1 MLSPILDGSIE
12 KKLFIRH
19 HLFHHRI
26 RCQSR
31 IVTCYINTES
41 VMTSQDRVKNSGR
54 INAVTVILYKKF
66 ILVQKRTQLKGGK
79 DVVVK
84 EYFIQ

>member
-1 MLSPILDGSIE
+1 
-12 KKLFIRH
+12 
-19 HLFHHRI
+19 
-26 RCQSR
+26 
-31 IVTCYINTES
+31 
-41 VMTSQDRVKNSGR
+41 MTSQDRVKNSGR